1 MSEVMQQ
8 HVKTDA
14 QEPSSERLHS
24 KGREER
30 ASSCADQ
37 SVRWRRS
44 MLQQALKMVPCAPT
58 LLSDPLLLRGGFDWH
73 SNDVRAVTYDIPN
86 VPS

>member
-1 MSEVMQQ
+1 MSEVMRQ

-14 QEPSSERLHS
+14 QEPSSGSIARKEKR
-24 KGREER
+24 GP
-30 ASSCADQ
+30 
-37 SVRWRRS
+37 RRVPTS
-44 MLQQALKMVPCAPT
+44 RSDGDGPCLQQALKMVPCAPT